1 MLSKKISVLASCIL
15 IAGLSITGCSRA
27 STSTSSDTSS
37 SAADSAGGKNDTGSK
52 KSEKKNTRTL
62 EISATATGDGT
73 VLHGATG
80 SSNSEKFTG
89 EWSKTVELPKDEGYT
104 VSVTGDIFNS
114 DDSQQVSCKIIVDG
128 KVEEEKTGSGSAGSA
143 FCNVSPKYF

>member
-1 MLSKKISVLASCIL
+1 MLPAYLLQVFPSPAAAELVLQPQAIL
-15 IAGLSITGCSRA
+15 AVAQQIA
-27 STSTSSDTSS
+27 
-37 SAADSAGGKNDTGSK
+37 AGDKNDTGSK

-80 SSNSEKFTG
+80 SSNSEKFSG